1 MEFLKSYTDTVVQSV
16 LSSLSREHFDN
27 CIDSACIHSLSEDD
41 MKDYYPTIN
50 GKTVHIRAKSQQE
63 MAGKVAQMLG
73 KTAEGQITLSDYAD
87 KWLERKKS
95 KPAGKRIRDTTVVE
109 YSRQIIMIK
118 RFFGD
123 TPLGSLSTA
132 HVQQFADW
140 LAHGKSN
147 GLKNDIAEKT
157 ITRTLATLRQIVEDA
172 VEVTE
177 VLPRMPYKP
186 KLIENNGR
194 KSTHHKALP
203 SKLFDAVRRAIP
215 TLDKPQERILMAL
228 LATTGM
234 RPEEIYGLRW
244 EDISPDWHYIQIK
257 RAVTYPERSKPVVGK
272 PKTNNSNR
280 FVNLVGW
287 VADSLKPYAQESGYI
302 FGGDNPLCYSSVKR
316 LQRGAWAN
324 VGLKG
329 TGVTP
334 YDFRANFA
342 TMLCESGKTDK
353 QVADLMGHADTRMVN
368 TVYAPAR
375 KDGILMHNYACEQLF
390 GM

>member
-1 MEFLKSYTDTVVQSV
+1 M
-16 LSSLSREHFDN
+16 
-27 CIDSACIHSLSEDD
+27 
-41 MKDYYPTIN
+41 
-50 GKTVHIRAKSQQE
+50 
-63 MAGKVAQMLG
+63 
-73 KTAEGQITLSDYAD
+73 
-87 KWLERKKS
+87 
-95 KPAGKRIRDTTVVE
+95 
-109 YSRQIIMIK
+109 
-118 RFFGD
+118 
-123 TPLGSLSTA
+123 
-132 HVQQFADW
+132 
-140 LAHGKSN
+140 
-147 GLKNDIAEKT
+147 
-157 ITRTLATLRQIVEDA
+157 
-172 VEVTE
+172 
-177 VLPRMPYKP
+177 
-186 KLIENNGR
+186 
-194 KSTHHKALP
+194 
-203 SKLFDAVRRAIP
+203 
-215 TLDKPQERILMAL
+215 
-228 LATTGM
+228 
-234 RPEEIYGLRW
+234 
-244 EDISPDWHYIQIK
+244 
-257 RAVTYPERSKPVVGK
+257 GK